1 MKFLQGKKTYLV
13 SAALLAVVAVEKG
26 AGIDIPGVIVDDNWL
41 FLVLNGLGL
50 STLRAGVGAK

>member
-13 SAALLAVVAVEKG
+13 SAALLAVVAIEKG

-50 STLRAGVGAK
+50 STLRAGVSIK

>member
-13 SAALLAVVAVEKG
+13 SAALLAVVAIEKG

-50 STLRAGVGAK
+50 STLRAGVSAK

>member
-13 SAALLAVVAVEKG
+13 SAALLAVVAIEKG

-41 FLVLNGLGL
+41 FLMLNGLGL
-50 STLRAGVGAK
+50 STLRAGVSTK